1 MNDTDHCALSGEG
14 ALKFA
19 IEKGFPIFDQTELTD
34 RDVKK
39 NKISYSKFP
48 DYVRRRFKSQAS
60 DTVSAVAR
68 DKNGHFACAMSTG
81 IIGLHL
87 KLKSCY

>member
-19 IEKGFPIFDQTELTD
+19 VERGVQINDQPQLIAEHVKEL
-34 RDVKK
+34 KLP
-39 NKISYSKFP
+39 YYKFH
-48 DYVRRRFKSQAS
+48 DYVLQRYKSQAS

-68 DKNGHFACAMSTG
+68 DKNGHLACAMSTG
-81 IIGLHL
+81 IRRFYL
-87 KLKSCY
+87 SQQS